1 MANMGAS
8 SDIAIVGGGVM
19 GSATAFFLLSD
30 PTFAGRVTVF
40 EKDPSYRFASS
51 ALSASSIRQQFSTP
65 LNIALSLYGIA
76 FLRDVERHLAL
87 PGERLSIGLREPG
100 YLVMA
105 TDANADLLRRNVA
118 LQRANGADTTVLSP
132 TDMKRRFPWIETTG
146 VAAAGFGLTGE
157 GSFDGPALMQAF
169 RRKAI
174 SLGARY
180 VAAEVCGIDTAP
192 GRIAALR
199 LADGARVACGE
210 MVLAA
215 GPGSGALAAL
225 AGVDLPVR
233 PRKRSVFVFRS
244 PAVLP
249 DCPLVIDTNGVWVR
263 PEGDGFLAGVSP
275 PAHEDPDADPTD
287 FEIDHRFFDDPI
299 WPTIA
304 ARIPAFE
311 ELKVTGGWA
320 GHYEYNTL
328 DHNAVIGPHP
338 EIANLHFVTGFSG
351 HGMQQAAAA
360 GRAVA
365 ERIVHGRYL
374 NIDAE
379 MFGYARIRDRRP
391 VLELNVI

>member
-1 MANMGAS
+1 MARMDDS
-8 SDIAIVGGGVM
+8 TDIVIVGGGVM

-30 PTFAGRVTVF
+30 PAFAGRVVVV

-65 LNIALSLYGIA
+65 LNIALSLFGIA

-87 PGERLSIGLREPG
+87 PGEPLSIGLREPG
-100 YLVMA
+100 YLIMA
-105 TDANADLLRRNVA
+105 TDANAALLRHNVA
-118 LQRANGADTTVLSP
+118 LQRAHGADTTVLTP
-132 TDMKRRFPWIETTG
+132 DEIRRRFPWITTDG

-180 VAAEVCGIDTAP
+180 LTAEVVDIETAP
-192 GRIAALR
+192 GRIAGVR
-199 LADGARVACGE
+199 LADGGRVACGE

-215 GPGSGALAAL
+215 GPGSGAVAAL
-225 AGVDLPVR
+225 AGVALPVR

-244 PAVLP
+244 PATLP
-249 DCPLVIDTNGVWVR
+249 GCPLVIDTNGVWVR

-275 PAHEDPDADPTD
+275 PDHEDPDADPRD

-311 ELKVTGGWA
+311 TLKLTGGWA

-365 ERIVHGRYL
+365 ERLVHGRYL
-374 NIDAE
+374 TIDASL
-379 MFGYARIRDRRP
+379 FGYERIRDRRP
-391 VLELNVI
+391 VRELNVI

>member
-1 MANMGAS
+1 MTAT
-8 SDIAIVGGGVM
+8 SDIVIVGGGVM

-30 PTFAGRVTVF
+30 PGFSGRVTVV
-40 EKDPSYRFASS
+40 EKDPAYRFASS

-65 LNIALSLYGIA
+65 LNIHLSLFGIS

-87 PGERLSIGLREPG
+87 PGEKLSIGLREPG
-100 YLVMA
+100 YLIMA
-105 TDANADLLRRNVA
+105 TDDKLDLLRRNVA
-118 LQRANGADTTVLSP
+118 LQQANGANTTILSP
-132 TDMKRRFPWIETTG
+132 DEMKRRFPWIETTG
-146 VAAAGFGLTGE
+146 VAGAGFGLTGE

-169 RRKAI
+169 RRKAA

-180 VAAEVCGIDTAP
+180 VAAEVVGIDRTDEAVV
-192 GRIAALR
+192 GVR
-199 LADGARVACGE
+199 LADGERVACGH

-215 GPGSGALAAL
+215 GPWSGALATR
-225 AGVDLPVR
+225 AGIDLPVR

-244 PAVLP
+244 PAMLP
-249 DCPLVIDTNGVWVR
+249 DCPLVIDANGVWVR

-275 PAHEDPDADPTD
+275 PDHEDGDADPTD
-287 FEIDHRFFDDPI
+287 FELDHRFFDDPI

-311 ELKVTGGWA
+311 SLRLTGGWA
-320 GHYEYNTL
+320 GHYEYNTF

-338 EIANLHFVTGFSG
+338 DIPNLHFVTGFSG

-365 ERIVHGRYL
+365 EHLVHGRYL
-374 NIDAE
+374 TIDATA
-379 MFGYARIRDRRP
+379 FGYERIRAGRP
-391 VLELNVI
+391 VRELNVI

>member
-1 MANMGAS
+1 MRRMDS
-8 SDIAIVGGGVM
+8 SADIAIVGGGVM

-30 PTFAGRVTVF
+30 PAFRGRVVVI

-65 LNIALSLYGIA
+65 LNIELSLFGIR
-76 FLRDVERHLAL
+76 FLREVERHLAL
-87 PGERLSIGLREPG
+87 PGEQLSIGLREPG
-100 YLVMA
+100 YLIMA
-105 TDANADLLRRNVA
+105 GAATAELLRRNVA
-118 LQRANGADTTVLSP
+118 LQRAHGADTTVLTP
-132 TDMKRRFPWIETTG
+132 DQMTQRFPWLVADG

-169 RRKAI
+169 RRKAA
-174 SLGARY
+174 SLGAIY
-180 VAAEVCGIDTAP
+180 LAAEVVGIDTAP
-192 GRIAALR
+192 GRIAGLR
-199 LADGARVACGE
+199 LADGGRIACGA

-215 GPGSGALAAL
+215 GPSSGAVAAL
-225 AGVDLPVR
+225 AGIDLPVR

-249 DCPLVIDTNGVWVR
+249 GCPLVIDTNGVWVR
-263 PEGDGFLAGVSP
+263 PEGDMFLAGVSP
-275 PAHEDPDADPTD
+275 PAHEDPDADPQD
-287 FEIDHRFFDDPI
+287 FGIDHRFFDDPI

-311 ELKVTGGWA
+311 RLRLAGGWA

-365 ERIVHGRYL
+365 ERLVHGRYL
-374 NIDAE
+374 TIDASL
-379 MFGYARIRDRRP
+379 FGYARIRDRKP
-391 VLELNVI
+391 VLEMNVI

>member
-1 MANMGAS
+1 MAS
-8 SDIAIVGGGVM
+8 TSTSDIVIVGGGVM

-30 PTFAGRVTVF
+30 PAFAGRVTVV
-40 EKDPSYRFASS
+40 EKDPAYRFASS

-65 LNIALSLYGIA
+65 LNIALSLFGIA
-76 FLRDVERHLAL
+76 FLRDVEKHLAL
-87 PGERLSIGLREPG
+87 PGETLSIGLREPG
-100 YLVMA
+100 YLIMA
-105 TDANADLLRRNVA
+105 TAAHEDLLRRNVA
-118 LQRANGADTTVLSP
+118 LQRTHGADTTVLTP
-132 TDMKRRFPWIETTG
+132 DDMKRRFPWIETDG

-169 RRKAI
+169 RRKAA

-180 VAAEVCGIDTAP
+180 VAAEVTGIDQAQ
-192 GRIAALR
+192 GRIAGVR
-199 LADGARVACGE
+199 LADGGRIACAE
-210 MVLAA
+210 LVLAA
-215 GPGSGALAAL
+215 GPSSGAVAAL
-225 AGVDLPVR
+225 AGVQLPVR

-244 PAVLP
+244 PAILP
-249 DCPLVIDTNGVWVR
+249 RCPLVIDTNGVWVR

-275 PAHEDPDADPTD
+275 PEHEDPDADPRD

-304 ARIPAFE
+304 ARIPAFQ
-311 ELKVTGGWA
+311 ELRVTGGWA

-360 GRAVA
+360 GRATA
-365 ERIVHGRYL
+365 ERVVHGRYL
-374 NIDAE
+374 TIDARL
-379 MFGYARIRDRRP
+379 FGYERIRDNRP
-391 VLELNVI
+391 VRELNVI

>member
-1 MANMGAS
+1 MTAT
-8 SDIAIVGGGVM
+8 SDIVIVGGGVM

-30 PTFAGRVTVF
+30 PGFSGRVTVV
-40 EKDPSYRFASS
+40 EKDPAYRFASS

-65 LNIALSLYGIA
+65 LNIHLSLFGIA
-76 FLRDVERHLAL
+76 FLRDVDRHLAL
-87 PGERLSIGLREPG
+87 PGETLSIGLREPG
-100 YLVMA
+100 YLIMA
-105 TDANADLLRRNVA
+105 TDDKLDLLRRNVA
-118 LQRANGADTTVLSP
+118 LQRAHGANTTVLSP
-132 TDMKRRFPWIETTG
+132 DEMKQRFPWIETDG
-146 VAAAGFGLTGE
+146 IAGAGFGLTGE

-169 RRKAI
+169 RRKAA

-180 VAAEVCGIDTAP
+180 VAAEVVAIDRVD
-192 GRIAALR
+192 GRIAGVR
-199 LADGARVACGE
+199 LANGDSLSCGH

-215 GPGSGALAAL
+215 GPWSGALAAR
-225 AGVDLPVR
+225 AGIDLPVR

-244 PAVLP
+244 PAMLP
-249 DCPLVIDTNGVWVR
+249 GCPLVIDANGVWVR

-275 PAHEDPDADPTD
+275 PDHEDTDADPTD

-311 ELKVTGGWA
+311 QLRLTGGWA
-320 GHYEYNTL
+320 GHYEYNTF

-338 EIANLHFVTGFSG
+338 DIANLQFVTGFSG

-365 ERIVHGRYL
+365 EHLVHGRYL
-374 NIDAE
+374 TIDATE
-379 MFGYARIRDRRP
+379 FGYARIPAGRP
-391 VLELNVI
+391 VRELNVI

>member
-1 MANMGAS
+1 MSAT
-8 SDIAIVGGGVM
+8 SDIVIVGGGVM

-30 PTFAGRVTVF
+30 PAFTGSVTVV
-40 EKDPSYRFASS
+40 EKDPAYRFASS

-65 LNIALSLYGIA
+65 LNIHLSLFGIA

-100 YLVMA
+100 YLIMA
-105 TDANADLLRRNVA
+105 TGDNLDLLRRNVE
-118 LQRANGADTTVLSP
+118 LQRAHGANTTVLSP
-132 TDMKRRFPWIETTG
+132 DEMKQRFPWIETDG
-146 VAAAGFGLTGE
+146 VAGAGFGLTGE

-169 RRKAI
+169 RRKAA

-180 VAAEVCGIDTAP
+180 VAAEVVGIDRA
-192 GRIAALR
+192 GSRITGVR
-199 LADGARVACGE
+199 LSDGTGIACGQ

-215 GPGSGALAAL
+215 GPWSGAVAAL
-225 AGVDLPVR
+225 AGIDLPVR

-249 DCPLVIDTNGVWVR
+249 ACPLVIDTNGVWVR

-275 PAHEDPDADPTD
+275 PEHEDADADPTD
-287 FEIDHRFFDDPI
+287 FEIDHHFFEDTI

-311 ELKVTGGWA
+311 SLRVTGGWA

-338 EIANLHFVTGFSG
+338 DIPNLQFVTGFSG
-351 HGMQQAAAA
+351 HGMQQSAAA
-360 GRAVA
+360 GRAIA
-365 ERIVHGRYL
+365 EQLVHGRYL
-374 NIDAE
+374 TIDATE
-379 MFGYARIRDRRP
+379 FGYARIRDGRP
-391 VLELNVI
+391 VRELNVI